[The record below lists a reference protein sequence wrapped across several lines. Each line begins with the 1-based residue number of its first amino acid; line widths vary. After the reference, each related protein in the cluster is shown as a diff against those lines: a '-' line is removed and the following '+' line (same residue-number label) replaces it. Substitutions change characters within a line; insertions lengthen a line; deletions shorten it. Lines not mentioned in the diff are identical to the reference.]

1 MYDSLLQIVREN
13 RSIILNC
20 SGRRELTSVPIRELI
35 EKKIISFTGGNRAI
49 NRDQVE
55 RIKSGMIFPLLG
67 TLRLA
72 LSEDGTLN
80 ILDGQHRF
88 IALMEIF
95 DEIPKDETIILEIIP
110 VEDDVEFLQLL
121 KMTNDTVPFSEK
133 DYDSLN
139 KYCDVKKKIEEMYL
153 PIVREKLNI
162 RTLFGTNRPRI
173 NENNFS
179 QIKKSNFFKTH
190 SSEEIFERLAKLNS
204 QIEEFILKGEIN
216 DHYTRKYLSL
226 GFYLWW
232 EEKWMLL

>member
-13 RSIILNC
+13 RSIVLNC
-20 SGRRELTSVPIRELI
+20 SGDRQLTSVPIRELI
-35 EKKIISFTGGNRAI
+35 EKKIISITGGNRAI

-55 RIKSGMIFPLLG
+55 RIKSGMVFHLLG

-88 IALMEIF
+88 IALTEILE
-95 DEIPKDETIILEIIP
+95 EIPKDETIILEIIP

-139 KYCDVKKKIEEMYL
+139 KYCELKKKIEERYL

-179 QIKKSNFFKTH
+179 QIKKSNYFKNH
-190 SSEEIFERLAKLNS
+190 SSEEIFERLVELNS
-204 QIEEFILKGEIN
+204 KIEEFILEGEI
-216 DHYTRKYLSL
+216 DDQYTRRYKSL

-232 EEKWMLL
+232 EEQWVML